1 MHPHLSIDGKIF
13 VGLPLIF
20 HHRPHPLPSH
30 RPRVVYQWGPGS
42 RCYDSSP
49 RAQNGRPSR
58 GEGRR
63 AAPNRT
69 RGLRPTFCSRL
80 PRVGERQIVSA
91 PFGAPLCGS
100 GTVTARAR
108 QARDRTR
115 RFAAHA
121 HFPVRSGNGHEVGSD
136 ASHRGLRRG
145 ARLLR
150 AFTARSGTARQRA
163 APGLFN
169 PEPRLLSLSPTI
181 VFFSSVFVFL
191 ASFHA
196 LPRFRSHPMAPKRSG
211 GGSSSREPSRR
222 RRTGPGGSPSWRS
235 TLRA

>member
-1 MHPHLSIDGKIF
+1 MPFHLHLHLPRTHPHLSIDGKIF
-13 VGLPLIF
+13 ISLPRIF
-20 HHRPHPLPSH
+20 YHRPHPLPSH

-80 PRVGERQIVSA
+80 PRVGERQTVSA
-91 PFGAPLCGS
+91 PFGAPSCGS

-115 RFAAHA
+115 RLAAHA
-121 HFPVRSGNGHEVGSD
+121 HFPV
-136 ASHRGLRRG
+136 
-145 ARLLR
+145 
-150 AFTARSGTARQRA
+150 
-163 APGLFN
+163 
-169 PEPRLLSLSPTI
+169 
-181 VFFSSVFVFL
+181 
-191 ASFHA
+191 
-196 LPRFRSHPMAPKRSG
+196 MAP
-211 GGSSSREPSRR
+211 REPSRHARGR
-222 RRTGPGGSPSWRS
+222 RVTGRDGSLRIPTPRKKWERPRS
-235 TLRA
+235 GQ